1 MRILATS
8 PYRLVASLSRLDQE
22 VQACRANSRFETAD
36 CSGRSGL
43 LFIIA
48 QRRSETELAA
58 ELSIENEYRFAGHKL
73 SVWNIRDSTCAIGL
87 RTTLELQ
94 R

>member
-22 VQACRANSRFETAD
+22 VQACRANPRVELAD

-58 ELSIENEYRFAGHKL
+58 ELSIENEYRFGHNL
-73 SVWNIRDSTCAIGL
+73 SVWNIRDSTCATGL